1 MIARTAV
8 VGAFMSALLVAC
20 AGVAPP
26 SDTARRESAVEVAAR
41 VVAVDRG
48 TRELMLR
55 TTDGRLLTV
64 ELGPEVRNFDRIEEG
79 DTVRAVYLESVAA
92 EMAAIDEGG
101 EPAGAAAVVSAP
113 EGERPAA
120 VLGSEVTTVVA
131 FQSFDPA
138 TDTVTFTTPDGLTH
152 SLVVHT
158 AMRDFARRR
167 EPGDRVRV
175 RYTQGLAIAVE
186 ETAG

>member
-26 SDTARRESAVEVAAR
+26 SDT
-41 VVAVDRG
+41 
-48 TRELMLR
+48 
-55 TTDGRLLTV
+55 
-64 ELGPEVRNFDRIEEG
+64 
-79 DTVRAVYLESVAA
+79 VRAVYLESVAA
-92 EMAAIDEGG
+92 EMAA
-101 EPAGAAAVVSAP
+101 
-113 EGERPAA
+113 

-131 FQSFDPA
+131 LQSFDPA
-138 TDTVTFTTPDGLTH
+138 SDTVTFTTPDGLTH
-152 SLVVHT
+152 GLVVHT
-158 AMRDFARRR
+158 AMRDCARRR